1 MKSNSNIRIIITA
14 LLAAAIMALLPAAGA
29 RADEDFTPKYSDDE
43 LYKIYDEL
51 IAEYMNDNDPD
62 AVFAVTGIGVGGAMI
77 NGELTGFGESGLEKR
92 VVVTVRYQYY
102 EEYKKK
108 IEDKYGDAVY
118 VEYLESS
125 KAEYESQNI
134 SFDDGTGNA
143 ADPAANA
150 QTSDPARISEVEST
164 HGTGTSAKAQIIVGV
179 ILAAAAAVA
188 IYFYLKKNRKPAKKG
203 KKK

>member
-1 MKSNSNIRIIITA
+1 MIVTA
-14 LLAAAIMALLPAAGA
+14 LLAAVIMALLPAAGV
-29 RADEDFTPKYSDDE
+29 RADEDFTPKYSDEE

-62 AVFAVTGIGVGGAMI
+62 AVFAVTGIGVGGTVI

-118 VEYLESS
+118 VEYSESS
-125 KAEYESQNI
+125 KAEYESQDI
-134 SFDDGTGNA
+134 SFDDGTGTA

-150 QTSDPARISEVEST
+150 GTADQARIAEGESE

-179 ILAAAAAVA
+179 ILAAAAAIA
-188 IYFYLKKNRKPAKKG
+188 ICFYVKKNRKPVKKG

>member
-1 MKSNSNIRIIITA
+1 MKSNSNIRMIVTA
-14 LLAAAIMALLPAAGA
+14 LLAAVIMALLPAAGV
-29 RADEDFTPKYSDDE
+29 RADEDFTPKYSDEE

-51 IAEYMNDNDPD
+51 IAEYMNDSDPN
-62 AVFAVTGIGVGGAMI
+62 AVFAVTGIGVGGAVI

-118 VEYLESS
+118 VEYSESS
-125 KAEYESQNI
+125 KAEYESQDI
-134 SFDDGTGNA
+134 SFDDGTGTA

-150 QTSDPARISEVEST
+150 GTADQARIAEGESE

-179 ILAAAAAVA
+179 ILAAAAAIA
-188 IYFYLKKNRKPAKKG
+188 ICFYVKKNRKPVKKG